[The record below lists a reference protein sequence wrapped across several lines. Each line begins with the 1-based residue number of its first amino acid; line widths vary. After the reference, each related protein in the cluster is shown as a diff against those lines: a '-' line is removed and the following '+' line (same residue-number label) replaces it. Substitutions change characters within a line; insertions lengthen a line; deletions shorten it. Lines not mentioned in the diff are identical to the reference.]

1 VSSSSETERQI
12 PKAGCNL
19 LKYLAIDLF
28 AHFLVDEKQLLLLLF
43 LLFLLREVLFS
54 LVLQK
59 MVRGIFLF

>member
-1 VSSSSETERQI
+1 
-12 PKAGCNL
+12 
-19 LKYLAIDLF
+19 LAIDLF